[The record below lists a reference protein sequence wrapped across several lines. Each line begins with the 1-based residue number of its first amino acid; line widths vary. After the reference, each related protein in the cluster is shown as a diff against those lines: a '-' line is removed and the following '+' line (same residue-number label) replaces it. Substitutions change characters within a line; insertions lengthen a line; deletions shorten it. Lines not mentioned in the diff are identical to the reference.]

1 MCWSSTPRRGA
12 PSRSGRRTCLPTIAP
27 RTSPHPRL
35 QRFRAIARK
44 LKFPLKDE
52 DLPDLDPS
60 QGLGSNEIE
69 GVLVRALRVWELAA
83 DPKPPLRDILA
94 GVLREVRPS
103 AHTRK
108 LEYMDL
114 VAVKECTDQRFL
126 PPRFRDLT
134 PEQIEARIAEL
145 RRFV

>member
-1 MCWSSTPRRGA
+1 
-12 PSRSGRRTCLPTIAP
+12 
-27 RTSPHPRL
+27 
-35 QRFRAIARK
+35 
-44 LKFPLKDE
+44 LKVPLSDE
-52 DLPDLDPS
+52 DLPELDPS

-69 GVLVRALRVWELAA
+69 GVLVRALRVWELAP
-83 DPKPPLRDILA
+83 DPKPALRDILA

-103 AHTRK
+103 AFTRK

-134 PEQIEARIAEL
+134 PEQIETRLTEL

>member
-1 MCWSSTPRRGA
+1 MRA
-12 PSRSGRRTCLPTIAP
+12 L
-27 RTSPHPRL
+27 
-35 QRFRAIARK
+35 FRAIARK

-52 DLPDLDPS
+52 DLPPLDPS

-69 GVLVRALRVWELAA
+69 GVLVRALRVWELAPDA
-83 DPKPPLRDILA
+83 TEAAPKPALRDILA
-94 GVLREVRPS
+94 GVLAEVRPS

-126 PPRFRDLT
+126 PARFRDLT
-134 PEQIEARIAEL
+134 PEQIESRITEL